1 MRAAPTP
8 TEVIGREQDLE
19 HVEAWVARFAA
30 GPAALLVRG
39 EAGIGKTTVWGA
51 AVEAARAAGACVLV
65 TRPAEA
71 ELPLGYA
78 GLGDLLEE
86 EAAALLELLPEP
98 LARGLAAA
106 LLLQDA
112 AEPAEPVVVV
122 RAVRAALL
130 ELASR
135 APVVVAIDDLQWL
148 DRGSA
153 RALAFAVRR
162 LEGSPVGIL
171 AALRDGH
178 ADPLGLVE
186 AFGERTVELR
196 LEGLTLGASGR
207 LLRSRIDGQLPRR
220 AVVAAHERAAGNPFI
235 TLELARVGEAT
246 RLPAS
251 LREIVERRLAAAP
264 DDVMPAIE
272 LAAVL
277 GPAPVGAFDDGASL
291 DAAIEAGLVVEEH
304 GEVRFAHP
312 LLAAGAYEG
321 IPPARRRRLHLQAAE
336 RSESLEVHARH
347 LALAAEVADAG
358 VSALLEDAARAARA
372 RGAPEAAAELAAES
386 RRLTPPEDVEALARR
401 MLDESDY
408 LFLAADEPGTR
419 TLVDD
424 VLASEVRGAART
436 RALVARA
443 LLESAPE
450 AAVSRLEEAV
460 REPHA
465 DEQLAARALSQLA
478 WQRACWLGDVEP
490 AVPEAMAAVVLA
502 EQTGD
507 DATLVTTLTTAG
519 LVGALAGDS
528 RAESAFRRALELVD
542 GVHLAAGDRAPRS
555 AFAHERF
562 WRGDWATAEELFA
575 RERLD
580 AERQGDEWLLM
591 RLEIFEADFALY
603 RGRWDE
609 SERLLD
615 AVLVEAHDYWRAV
628 ALGKRAILR
637 GRRGDPAARD
647 DADELAGTPLAA
659 GDPVLGATAVHAI
672 GLLDL
677 AGGRAG
683 EAADR
688 LTTLTNTLDR
698 AGARRPDVE
707 GAIPETVVALVEAG
721 RRSEADALSAHLER
735 RAARLA
741 DAWVIPAA
749 ELCRGLVSLGDGD
762 VDSALVRLGAARAGF
777 DALGAPWQLAQT
789 LLAQGRALR
798 RGGRRTDA
806 ATALERAA
814 GVFAELRA
822 WPWREL
828 AVEEQRRATPRPRR
842 DHSLTA
848 AENRVAA
855 QVAAGRT
862 NKEVAAHLF
871 TTVATVEAHLTR
883 IYRKL
888 DLRSRT
894 ELARAVADGRVDL
907 EE

>member
-1 MRAAPTP
+1 M
-8 TEVIGREQDLE
+8 
-19 HVEAWVARFAA
+19 
-30 GPAALLVRG
+30 
-39 EAGIGKTTVWGA
+39 
-51 AVEAARAAGACVLV
+51 LV

-336 RSESLEVHARH
+336 RSESLEVRARH

-615 AVLVEAHDYWRAV
+615 AVLVEAHDDWRAV
-628 ALGKRAILR
+628 ALGKRAIR
-637 GRRGDPAARD
+637 AGGAATRPPATTPTSSP
-647 DADELAGTPLAA
+647 GIPLAA

-672 GLLDL
+672 GS
-677 AGGRAG
+677 ARPCRRSGRRG
-683 EAADR
+683 
-688 LTTLTNTLDR
+688 
-698 AGARRPDVE
+698 RRPADDAYE
-707 GAIPETVVALVEAG
+707 HPRPRRRPPSRRRGGDPRNGNVALVEAG
-721 RRSEADALSAHLER
+721 LDGARRTCSRPTSSVAPRAWRMPGCPGGGALPRSRVAGG
-735 RAARLA
+735 
-741 DAWVIPAA
+741 
-749 ELCRGLVSLGDGD
+749 RGCGLGAG
-762 VDSALVRLGAARAGF
+762 APRAARAGF

-789 LLAQGRALR
+789 LLAEGRALR

-806 ATALERAA
+806 ATALQRAA

-848 AENRVAA
+848 AESRVAA

-871 TTVATVEAHLTR
+871 TTVATVEAR
-883 IYRKL
+883 I
-888 DLRSRT
+888 
-894 ELARAVADGRVDL
+894 
-907 EE
+907 